1 MAWHLAFFAD
11 YINNNENWCGDYLFV
26 AKKMILAEI
35 QGSKMKKRGN
45 TAYCVKCKARR
56 VMKDV
61 HEATTA
67 NGRHMKKGI
76 CSKCGTKMAK
86 FVKG

>member
-1 MAWHLAFFAD
+1 
-11 YINNNENWCGDYLFV
+11 
-26 AKKMILAEI
+26 
-35 QGSKMKKRGN
+35 MKKRGN

-56 VMKDV
+56 VMKDAV
-61 HEATTA
+61 QVTTK